1 MSFHKSKLTRIGVFY
16 DGNYFFHVSNY
27 YQYQHARKARI
38 SIDGLHEFIRHQVSE
53 AEGEDV
59 KYCQIVDAHYFRG
72 RPRAQEAEAR
82 GLLLRERQFDDIL
95 MREGVITHYLPLG
108 PDGEKGIDVWLALE
122 TYELAI
128 YKRFD
133 VIVLIACDGDFLPL
147 VRKLNALGARVM
159 LLGWGFS
166 YIDQSGKDRE
176 TRTAQVLLEE
186 VTYPVLMHQIIDDR
200 SRRGDPRIDQLFV
213 PHKESGPYQKPMEMR
228 RSQSIAPPSPA
239 SAAIAA
245 DKNVNDPPAND
256 LTMSDLIANGVTDEN
271 LSANGYT
278 INGQSIQGEA
288 IPEFT
293 SDPTQEELP
302 GNNGAKASF
311 SSLNEETSS
320 DLSENEVT
328 VTELAASDV
337 TTGELP
343 VNDLTSNLPTD
354 SLAVMDASTT
364 GITTSS
370 VSLGRIQA
378 LREGFGFITPS
389 DGAGNLF
396 FFHASVLNADF
407 NELRVGD
414 EVSYKIGNNDKG
426 ICAVDVEIVT

>member
-1 MSFHKSKLTRIGVFY
+1 MSFRKSKLTRIGVFY

-27 YQYQHARKARI
+27 YQYQHERKARI
-38 SIDGLHEFIRHQVSE
+38 SIDGLHEFIRHQVAD

-200 SRRGDPRIDQLFV
+200 SRKGDQRIDQLFV
-213 PHKESGPYQKPMEMR
+213 PHKEPGPYQKPMEMKR
-228 RSQSIAPPSPA
+228 FHSH
-239 SAAIAA
+239 
-245 DKNVNDPPAND
+245 PPANPPNNSLVPVNVAAPTCR
-256 LTMSDLIANGVTDEN
+256 LTDNNNGVAEQNGETPPDGINPTSDIIVPDELASLPN
-271 LSANGYT
+271 DNAPTEDTISPDGAKPFGT
-278 INGQSIQGEA
+278 INQTDGATQADGTALTDGTAQADGTTKSDDANQPDGAALLEAMPSLDSI
-288 IPEFT
+288 
-293 SDPTQEELP
+293 SLS
-302 GNNGAKASF
+302 NGMNSI
-311 SSLNEETSS
+311 LV
-320 DLSENEVT
+320 L
-328 VTELAASDV
+328 
-337 TTGELP
+337 
-343 VNDLTSNLPTD
+343 
-354 SLAVMDASTT
+354 
-364 GITTSS
+364 
-370 VSLGRIQA
+370 LGKIQA
-378 LREGFGFITPS
+378 LREGFGFITPN
-389 DGAGNLF
+389 DGSGNLF

-414 EVSYKIGNNDKG
+414 EVAYKIGNNDKG
-426 ICAVDVEIVT
+426 PCAVDVEIVV

>member
-1 MSFHKSKLTRIGVFY
+1 MTSPKSKLTRVGVFY

-38 SIDGLHEFIRHQVSE
+38 SIDGLHEFIRHEVAE
-53 AEGEDV
+53 VEGEDV

-166 YIDQSGKDRE
+166 YIDQSGKERE

-186 VTYPVLMHQIIDDR
+186 VTYPILMHHIIDDR
-200 SRRGDPRIDQLFV
+200 SRKGDPRIDELFV
-213 PHKESGPYQKPMEMR
+213 PHKEPSSPTRSVENKKSISIPPLPAPIPAPLSTVLSGK
-228 RSQSIAPPSPA
+228 
-239 SAAIAA
+239 
-245 DKNVNDPPAND
+245 
-256 LTMSDLIANGVTDEN
+256 
-271 LSANGYT
+271 
-278 INGQSIQGEA
+278 
-288 IPEFT
+288 
-293 SDPTQEELP
+293 
-302 GNNGAKASF
+302 
-311 SSLNEETSS
+311 
-320 DLSENEVT
+320 
-328 VTELAASDV
+328 
-337 TTGELP
+337 
-343 VNDLTSNLPTD
+343 
-354 SLAVMDASTT
+354 
-364 GITTSS
+364 
-370 VSLGRIQA
+370 IQA
-378 LREGFGFITPS
+378 LREGFGFITPN
-389 DGAGNLF
+389 DGSGNLF
-396 FFHASVLNADF
+396 FFHASMLNADF
-407 NELRVGD
+407 NELHVGD
-414 EVSYKIGNNDKG
+414 DVSYKIGNNDKG
-426 ICAVDVEIVT
+426 VCAIDVELPVPAVDALAEESARAL

>member
-1 MSFHKSKLTRIGVFY
+1 MTFSKSKLTRIGVFY

-27 YQYQHARKARI
+27 YQYQHERKARI
-38 SIDGLHEFIRHQVSE
+38 SIDGLHEFIRHQVAE

-186 VTYPVLMHQIIDDR
+186 VTYPVLMHHIIDDR
-200 SRRGDPRIDQLFV
+200 SRKGDQRIDQLFV
-213 PHKESGPYQKPMEMR
+213 PHKETGSYQKPMEMKK
-228 RSQSIAPPSPA
+228 SQALVAPALSAGPSNGVAPINVRTTVDAQTVAEAPAAADITATADTLATDDGPPSSDSQA
-239 SAAIAA
+239 SLG
-245 DKNVNDPPAND
+245 D
-256 LTMSDLIANGVTDEN
+256 LSTANGPTPT
-271 LSANGYT
+271 LSITPSLTGTLSNGVLV
-278 INGQSIQGEA
+278 G
-288 IPEFT
+288 
-293 SDPTQEELP
+293 
-302 GNNGAKASF
+302 K
-311 SSLNEETSS
+311 
-320 DLSENEVT
+320 
-328 VTELAASDV
+328 
-337 TTGELP
+337 
-343 VNDLTSNLPTD
+343 
-354 SLAVMDASTT
+354 
-364 GITTSS
+364 
-370 VSLGRIQA
+370 IQA
-378 LREGFGFITPS
+378 LREGFGFITPN
-389 DGAGNLF
+389 DGSGNLF

-414 EVSYKIGNNDKG
+414 EVTYKIGNNDKG
-426 ICAVDVEIVT
+426 ICAVDVEIMV

>member
-1 MSFHKSKLTRIGVFY
+1 MSLHDSKLTRVGVFY

-38 SIDGLHEFIRHQVSE
+38 SIDGLHEFIRHQVAE

-108 PDGEKGIDVWLALE
+108 PEGEKGIDVWLALE

-147 VRKLNALGARVM
+147 VRKLNALGTRVM

-166 YIDQSGKDRE
+166 YIDQSGKERE

-186 VTYPVLMHQIIDDR
+186 VTYPVLMQQVIDDKAR
-200 SRRGDPRIDQLFV
+200 KGDARIDHLFV
-213 PHKESGPYQKPMEMR
+213 PHKELSAPARTQESKKPYSASP
-228 RSQSIAPPSPA
+228 IAPLSPTA
-239 SAAIAA
+239 FG
-245 DKNVNDPPAND
+245 K
-256 LTMSDLIANGVTDEN
+256 
-271 LSANGYT
+271 
-278 INGQSIQGEA
+278 
-288 IPEFT
+288 
-293 SDPTQEELP
+293 
-302 GNNGAKASF
+302 
-311 SSLNEETSS
+311 
-320 DLSENEVT
+320 
-328 VTELAASDV
+328 
-337 TTGELP
+337 
-343 VNDLTSNLPTD
+343 
-354 SLAVMDASTT
+354 
-364 GITTSS
+364 
-370 VSLGRIQA
+370 IQA
-378 LREGFGFITPS
+378 LREGFGFITPN
-389 DGAGNLF
+389 DGTPNLF

-407 NELRVGD
+407 NELRVGE
-414 EVSYKIGNNDKG
+414 EVAYKIGNNDKG
-426 ICAVDVEIVT
+426 PCAIDVELIVNGAQSEVAI

>member
-1 MSFHKSKLTRIGVFY
+1 MTFSKSKLTRIGVFY

-27 YQYQHARKARI
+27 YQYQHERKARI
-38 SIDGLHEFIRHQVSE
+38 SIDGLHEFIRHQVAE

-186 VTYPVLMHQIIDDR
+186 VTYPVLMHHIIDDR
-200 SRRGDPRIDQLFV
+200 SRRGDHRIDQLFV
-213 PHKESGPYQKPMEMR
+213 PHKEPGLYQKPMEIKKSHALATQTLPA
-228 RSQSIAPPSPA
+228 SQPNGMASINVRTAADIPATADGATTADAPAPADASATASGATSTIAIPSP
-239 SAAIAA
+239 SGAI
-245 DKNVNDPPAND
+245 
-256 LTMSDLIANGVTDEN
+256 SNGV
-271 LSANGYT
+271 
-278 INGQSIQGEA
+278 
-288 IPEFT
+288 
-293 SDPTQEELP
+293 
-302 GNNGAKASF
+302 
-311 SSLNEETSS
+311 
-320 DLSENEVT
+320 
-328 VTELAASDV
+328 
-337 TTGELP
+337 
-343 VNDLTSNLPTD
+343 
-354 SLAVMDASTT
+354 
-364 GITTSS
+364 S
-370 VSLGRIQA
+370 VGKIQA
-378 LREGFGFITPS
+378 LREGFGFITPN
-389 DGAGNLF
+389 DGSGNLF

-414 EVSYKIGNNDKG
+414 EVTYKIGNNDKG
-426 ICAVDVEIVT
+426 ICAVDVEIVV

>member
-1 MSFHKSKLTRIGVFY
+1 MSFEKSKLTRIGVFY

-38 SIDGLHEFIRHQVSE
+38 SIDGLHEFIRHQAAEV
-53 AEGEDV
+53 EGEDV

-147 VRKLNALGARVM
+147 VRKLNALGTRVM

-200 SRRGDPRIDQLFV
+200 SRKGDPRIDQLFV
-213 PHKESGPYQKPMEMR
+213 PHKDSSAFPKPGEPVKKIPAPTAHVPHAPTVPNGPT
-228 RSQSIAPPSPA
+228 
-239 SAAIAA
+239 
-245 DKNVNDPPAND
+245 
-256 LTMSDLIANGVTDEN
+256 LTG
-271 LSANGYT
+271 
-278 INGQSIQGEA
+278 
-288 IPEFT
+288 
-293 SDPTQEELP
+293 
-302 GNNGAKASF
+302 K
-311 SSLNEETSS
+311 
-320 DLSENEVT
+320 
-328 VTELAASDV
+328 
-337 TTGELP
+337 
-343 VNDLTSNLPTD
+343 
-354 SLAVMDASTT
+354 
-364 GITTSS
+364 
-370 VSLGRIQA
+370 IQA

-389 DGAGNLF
+389 DGSSNLF

-407 NELRVGD
+407 NELRVSD
-414 EVSYKIGNNDKG
+414 DVHYRIGNNDKG
-426 ICAVDVEIVT
+426 VCAVDVELILP

>member
-1 MSFHKSKLTRIGVFY
+1 MSFDKSKLTRIGVFY

-38 SIDGLHEFIRHQVSE
+38 SIDGLHEFIRHQVAE

-122 TYELAI
+122 TYELSI

-147 VRKLNALGARVM
+147 VRKLNALGTRVM
-159 LLGWGFS
+159 LLGWGFA
-166 YIDQSGKDRE
+166 YIDQSGKERE

-186 VTYPVLMHQIIDDR
+186 VTYPVLMHQIIDDQAHKD
-200 SRRGDPRIDQLFV
+200 DPRLCQLIDQLFV
-213 PHKESGPYQKPMEMR
+213 PHKEAAPAPAKPLPPDAAKKAHLPVPHAPV
-228 RSQSIAPPSPA
+228 SPPS
-239 SAAIAA
+239 
-245 DKNVNDPPAND
+245 
-256 LTMSDLIANGVTDEN
+256 T
-271 LSANGYT
+271 
-278 INGQSIQGEA
+278 
-288 IPEFT
+288 
-293 SDPTQEELP
+293 PTLV
-302 GNNGAKASF
+302 GK
-311 SSLNEETSS
+311 
-320 DLSENEVT
+320 
-328 VTELAASDV
+328 
-337 TTGELP
+337 
-343 VNDLTSNLPTD
+343 
-354 SLAVMDASTT
+354 
-364 GITTSS
+364 
-370 VSLGRIQA
+370 IQA

-389 DGAGNLF
+389 DGTPNLF

-414 EVSYKIGNNDKG
+414 EVHYRIGTNDKG
-426 ICAVDVEIVT
+426 ICAVDVEFVGAGAGAGAAAG